1 MRALTAIAIVAT
13 VGGCTSVKL
22 VQRDGCWIRQTEK
35 IFGQVREEVG
45 PCARTASPWSDDRLT
60 RLVQECVAREDY
72 RWQMRALAAWN
83 RGDPLPAERNANVLA
98 TCTSEAAR
106 AGFAENDA
114 LKNQLDAA
122 NERISFAKERLAD
135 VASDRDALRKRSD
148 AERDHMYAS
157 HERLA
162 QALGE
167 AAKKPAAPA
176 VATATASSDGRAR
189 LDTEEKTK
197 RTEGAPRE
205 TAPVAF
211 VNAAPWMAAPSQP
224 AAACAPAEPAK
235 RARAAK
241 KPVVAAK
248 APECV
253 PPAAAQPG
261 PAPAVAAPATP
272 VVEAGNAAVA
282 PAVGPVVNT
291 AEEKPAMAPAP
302 SAGVGA
308 GAANGE

>member
-1 MRALTAIAIVAT
+1 MRAFAAFLLVAAL
-13 VGGCTSVKL
+13 GGCTSVKVL
-22 VQRDGCWIRQTEK
+22 QRDGCWIRRTEK
-35 IFGQVREEVG
+35 VFGQVREDVG

-148 AERDHMYAS
+148 AERDHMYES

-197 RTEGAPRE
+197 RTEGGPRE

-211 VNAAPWMAAPSQP
+211 VNAAPWMAPSQP
-224 AAACAPAEPAK
+224 AAACAPSEPAK
-235 RARAAK
+235 RSRAAK

-248 APECV
+248 APECAP

-261 PAPAVAAPATP
+261 SAPSIAAPAQP

-282 PAVGPVVNT
+282 PVAGPVVNA
-291 AEEKPAMAPAP
+291 AEEKPAFVPAPAAP
-302 SAGVGA
+302 T

>member
-1 MRALTAIAIVAT
+1 MRAFTAILLVAAL
-13 VGGCTSVKL
+13 GGCTSVK
-22 VQRDGCWIRQTEK
+22 VMQRDGCWIRRTEK
-35 IFGQVREEVG
+35 PFGQVREDVG

-83 RGDPLPAERNANVLA
+83 RGEPLPAERNANVLA

-135 VASDRDALRKRSD
+135 VASDRDALRKRAD
-148 AERDHMYAS
+148 AERDRMYAS
-157 HERLA
+157 HEKLA
-162 QALGE
+162 EALGE

-176 VATATASSDGRAR
+176 TATATASSDGRAR

-211 VNAAPWMAAPSQP
+211 VNAAPWTQP
-224 AAACAPAEPAK
+224 AAACAPAQPAPAAPAATK

-248 APECV
+248 APECE
-253 PPAAAQPG
+253 PPAVTQPG
-261 PAPAVAAPATP
+261 AAPSIAAPATP
-272 VVEAGNAAVA
+272 IVEAGSAAVA
-282 PAVGPVVNT
+282 PAPGPVVN
-291 AEEKPAMAPAP
+291 AADEKPAMVPAPAT
-302 SAGVGA
+302 